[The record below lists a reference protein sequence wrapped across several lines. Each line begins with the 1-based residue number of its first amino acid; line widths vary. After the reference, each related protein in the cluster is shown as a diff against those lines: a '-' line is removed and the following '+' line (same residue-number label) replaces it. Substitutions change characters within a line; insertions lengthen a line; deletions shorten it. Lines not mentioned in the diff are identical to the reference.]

1 VDVSQWVAGDQD
13 TGWAD
18 EDTANYWRACAA
30 LRAGDLSAGIKPLL
44 DLAWASS
51 PALRRRVRA
60 TLAEYGLTVR
70 DDAMPIG
77 GTA

>member
-1 VDVSQWVAGDQD
+1 MDAGEDAGGED
-13 TGWAD
+13 A
-18 EDTANYWRACAA
+18 DTATYWRACAA

-44 DLAWASS
+44 DLAWSRS

-60 TLAEYGLTVR
+60 VLAEYGLTVR